1 MAVRIVAHEIFV
13 RDFDVAASRH
23 AVPVGAEPVL
33 VAATAAV
40 GELLALLAPRVVEV
54 PGLPRPAGS
63 ALWVQP
69 TEYLGV

>member
-1 MAVRIVAHEIFV
+1 MAVRIIAHEVFV

-40 GELLALLAPRVVEV
+40 SELLALLAPRVVEV
-54 PGLPRPAGS
+54 TGHAGS
-63 ALWVQP
+63 AGSHLWVQP
-69 TEYLGV
+69 T